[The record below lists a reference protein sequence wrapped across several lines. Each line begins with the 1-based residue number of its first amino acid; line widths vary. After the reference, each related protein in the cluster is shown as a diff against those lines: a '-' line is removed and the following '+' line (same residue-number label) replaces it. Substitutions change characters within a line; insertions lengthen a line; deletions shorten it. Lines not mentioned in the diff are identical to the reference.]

1 MQNLYSEDDTRVKL
15 IDAKLYASSWSE
27 ENIIR
32 NYYFTDGRK
41 LIGNKRAERKFADYL
56 LKFQN
61 NNLPI
66 IEAKKQNKDALDG
79 LSQGIEYAKTLN
91 VPFIY
96 STNGDKIYEY
106 DLRVSRGEY
115 IENFPSPNELFQ
127 RVYGNL
133 KEWQYKLLTQRE
145 LYIPQKTL
153 RYYQKI
159 AVDKVI
165 EALINGKDRI
175 LLTLA
180 TGTGKT
186 TIAFALCYRLLEAR
200 WNKENKDQKPKIL
213 FLCDR
218 VSLRD
223 QALGEF
229 NAVESDCKVISAEEI
244 RKNDG
249 KIITN
254 ANVFFGIYQSL
265 AANSKDQE
273 NTQEEQESKF
283 YLRLAANSKDQE
295 NTQEEQESKFYL
307 QYPKDFFDLIIIDE
321 CHRGGANEEGNWACV
336 LEHFSS
342 ATHLG
347 LTATPKK
354 SDNVD
359 TYRYFGESA
368 YEYSL
373 KEGIEDGFLTPY
385 KVKRITTTLSEGYV
399 YNPDDLIEGELE
411 KGFYK
416 MSEFERNIHLPQYND
431 FLAKE
436 ILKLIDPMDKTI
448 IFCANQAHASD
459 IKRAIDKFKSVKR
472 DDYCVRVTS
481 DEGKIG
487 LEYLKQFQDNDKS
500 YPVIL
505 TSSKMLTTGV
515 DARNVRNIVLLANI
529 GSIIEFKQIIGRGTR
544 VYEGKDFFTI
554 IDFVGATKLFYDP
567 KWDGE
572 QVKDEDKEDKSEI
585 WGKQNK
591 KESDKTKET
600 ESKKAITVH
609 LKGTKLK
616 VLDINTSYLGSN
628 GKPLSTKEFLEFLI
642 GKLAEYYD
650 DEVKLREIWSK
661 QETRLNFLKTLE
673 KDGVDENALKDLGE
687 IFDKKDCD
695 IYDVLAHLS
704 FNAEI
709 KTRQERVL
717 QVEKSEFLKRFQKE
731 KALKFIEFLLDRYQQ
746 YGIKDFDRSLAP
758 LIELSSLGN
767 VKEIVSEFGGVEN
780 LKQSVDDLQREIY
793 AR

>member
-61 NNLPI
+61 NNLAI

-91 VPFIY
+91 VPFVY

-254 ANVFFGIYQSL
+254 ANVFFGIYQS
-265 AANSKDQE
+265 
-273 NTQEEQESKF
+273 
-283 YLRLAANSKDQE
+283 LAANSKDQE

-554 IDFVGATKLFYDP
+554 LDFVGATKLFYDP

-572 QVKDEDKEDKSEI
+572 KIEELKEQDEKEKI
-585 WGKQNK
+585 
-591 KESDKTKET
+591 TKEHIKQT
-600 ESKKAITVH
+600 KEESKEKKSVTIH

-616 VLDINTSYLGSN
+616 VLDITTTYVGAQ

-642 GKLAEYYD
+642 GKFGEYYD
-650 DEVKLREIWSK
+650 DEAKLREIWSDQK
-661 QETRLNFLKTLE
+661 NRERFLKALAN
-673 KDGVDENALKDLGE
+673 DGVDEDALKYLRE
-687 IFDKKDCD
+687 IFQKDCD

-717 QVEKSEFLKRFQKE
+717 QVENGEFLKRFQKE
-731 KALKFIEFLLDRYQQ
+731 KAIKFIEFLLNRYQE
-746 YGIKDFDRSLAP
+746 YGIKDFDDGLKP

-767 VKEIVSEFGGVEN
+767 ARELASEFGSLEN
-780 LKQSVDDLQREIY
+780 LKQSFDDLQREIY
-793 AR
+793 LN

>member
-1 MQNLYSEDDTRVKL
+1 MELKHFSEDDTRVKL
-15 IDAKLYASSWSE
+15 IDVKLHIGSWSE

-41 LIGNKRAERKFADYL
+41 LIGNKRGERKFADYL

-61 NNLPI
+61 NNLAI
-66 IEAKKQNKDALDG
+66 IEAKKQSKDPLDG
-79 LSQGIEYAKTLN
+79 LSQGIEYAKILN
-91 VPFIY
+91 VAFVY

-106 DLRVSRGEY
+106 NLKTSSGEY
-115 IENFPSPNELFQ
+115 IEKFPTPNELFA
-127 RVYGNL
+127 RIYGNL
-133 KEWQYKLLTQRE
+133 KEWQYKLLSQRE
-145 LYIPQKTL
+145 LYIPQKEL

-165 EALINGKDRI
+165 EALINGKNRI

-200 WNKENKDQKPKIL
+200 WNKTNQDKKPKIL

-229 NAVESDCKVISAEEI
+229 NPIEGDCVAVSAQEL
-244 RKNDG
+244 RKNNG
-249 KIITN
+249 RVPTS

-265 AANSKDQE
+265 ASNSKEQE
-273 NTQEEQESKF
+273 NV
-283 YLRLAANSKDQE
+283 N
-295 NTQEEQESKFYL
+295 EEQESKFYL

-321 CHRGGANEEGNWACV
+321 CHRGGANEEGSWAGV
-336 LEHFSS
+336 LEYFSS

-359 TYRYFGESA
+359 TYRYFGESI

-373 KEGIEDGFLTPY
+373 KDGIEDGFLTLY
-385 KVKRITTTLSEGYV
+385 KVKRVTTTLSEGYV
-399 YNPDDLIEGELE
+399 YNPDDIIEGELE

-416 MSEFERNIHLPQYND
+416 INEFERNIHLPQYND

-436 ILKLIDPMDKTI
+436 ILKLINPMDKTI
-448 IFCANQAHASD
+448 IFCANQAHASEV
-459 IKRAIDKFKSVKR
+459 KRAIDKFKSVKR

-554 IDFVGATKLFYDP
+554 LDFTGVTRLFYDP

-572 QVKDEDKEDKSEI
+572 QIKDEEKTEVKTI
-585 WGKQNK
+585 QNK
-591 KESDKTKET
+591 RGQSSLKET
-600 ESKKAITVH
+600 TKQKEVTVH

-616 VLDINTSYLGSN
+616 VLDITTSYIGDSD
-628 GKPLSTKEFLEFLI
+628 KPLSTKEFLEFLV
-642 GKLAEYYD
+642 GKLAEFYD
-650 DEVKLREIWSK
+650 DEVKLREIWSNQASRK
-661 QETRLNFLKTLE
+661 EFLQKLE
-673 KDGVDENALKDLGE
+673 KDRISEQVLEELTV
-687 IFDKKDCD
+687 IFEQKDCD
-695 IYDVLAHLS
+695 VYDVLAHLS
-704 FNAEI
+704 FNSEI
-709 KTRQERVL
+709 KTRHERVL
-717 QVEKSEFLKRFQKE
+717 NVKNSAFLKRFQKE
-731 KALKFIEFLLDRYQQ
+731 KALKLVEFLLDRYQE
-746 YGIKDFDRSLAP
+746 YGIKDFDSGLKT
-758 LIELSSLGN
+758 LIDLSSLGS
-767 VKEIVSEFGGVEN
+767 VKELVGEFEGMEN
-780 LKQSVDDLQREIY
+780 LKQCIDDLQREIY

>member
-15 IDAKLYASSWSE
+15 IDAKLYASSWKE

-61 NNLPI
+61 NNLAI

-91 VPFIY
+91 VPFVY

-254 ANVFFGIYQSL
+254 ANVFFGIYQS
-265 AANSKDQE
+265 
-273 NTQEEQESKF
+273 
-283 YLRLAANSKDQE
+283 LAANSKDQE

-572 QVKDEDKEDKSEI
+572 KIEELKEQD
-585 WGKQNK
+585 K
-591 KESDKTKET
+591 KEKITKEQIKQT
-600 ESKKAITVH
+600 KEESKEKKSVTIH

-616 VLDINTSYLGSN
+616 VLDITTSYVGAQ

-642 GKLAEYYD
+642 GKLGEYYD
-650 DEVKLREIWSK
+650 DEAKLREIWSDQK
-661 QETRLNFLKTLE
+661 NRERFLKALAN
-673 KDGVDENALKDLGE
+673 DGVDEDALKDLRE
-687 IFDKKDCD
+687 IFQKDCD

-717 QVEKSEFLKRFQKE
+717 QVENGEFLKRFQKE
-731 KALKFIEFLLDRYQQ
+731 KAIKFIEFLLNRYQE
-746 YGIKDFDRSLAP
+746 YGIKDFNDGLKP

-767 VKEIVSEFGGVEN
+767 VRELANEFGGLEI
-780 LKQSVDDLQREIY
+780 LKQSFYDLQREIY
-793 AR
+793 AI

>member
-1 MQNLYSEDDTRVKL
+1 MELKHFSEDDTRVKL
-15 IDAKLYASSWSE
+15 IDVKLHASSWSE

-41 LIGNKRAERKFADYL
+41 LIGNKRGERKFADYL

-61 NNLPI
+61 NNLAI
-66 IEAKKQNKDALDG
+66 IEAKKQSKDPLDG
-79 LSQGIEYAKTLN
+79 LSQGIEYAKILN
-91 VPFIY
+91 VAFVY

-106 DLRVSRGEY
+106 NLKTSSGEY
-115 IENFPSPNELFQ
+115 IEKFPTPSELFT
-127 RVYGNL
+127 RIYGNL
-133 KEWQYKLLTQRE
+133 KEWQHKLLSQRE
-145 LYIPQKTL
+145 LYIPQKEL

-165 EALINGKDRI
+165 EALINGKNRI

-200 WNKENKDQKPKIL
+200 WNKTNQDKKPKIL

-229 NAVESDCKVISAEEI
+229 NPIEGDCVAVSAQEL
-244 RKNDG
+244 RKNNG
-249 KIITN
+249 RVPTS

-265 AANSKDQE
+265 ASNSKEQE
-273 NTQEEQESKF
+273 NV
-283 YLRLAANSKDQE
+283 N
-295 NTQEEQESKFYL
+295 EEQESKFYL

-321 CHRGGANEEGNWACV
+321 CHRGGANEEGSWAGV
-336 LEHFSS
+336 LEYFSS

-359 TYRYFGESA
+359 TYRYFGESI

-373 KEGIEDGFLTPY
+373 KDGIEDGFLTPY
-385 KVKRITTTLSEGYV
+385 KVKRVTTTLSEGYV
-399 YNPDDLIEGELE
+399 YNPDDIIEGELE

-416 MSEFERNIHLPQYND
+416 INEFERNIHLPQYND

-436 ILKLIDPMDKTI
+436 ILKLINPMDKTI
-448 IFCANQAHASD
+448 IFCANQAHASEV
-459 IKRAIDKFKSVKR
+459 KRAIDKFKSVKR

-554 IDFVGATKLFYDP
+554 LDFTGVTRLFYDP

-572 QVKDEDKEDKSEI
+572 QIKDEEKTEVKTI
-585 WGKQNK
+585 QNK
-591 KESDKTKET
+591 REQSKPKEATKQKEV
-600 ESKKAITVH
+600 TVH

-616 VLDINTSYLGSN
+616 VLDITTSYIGDSD
-628 GKPLSTKEFLEFLI
+628 KPLSTKEFLEFLV
-642 GKLAEYYD
+642 GKLAEFYN
-650 DEVKLREIWSK
+650 DETRLREIWSNQASRK
-661 QETRLNFLKTLE
+661 EFLQKLE
-673 KDGVDENALKDLGE
+673 KDRISEQVLEELTV
-687 IFDKKDCD
+687 IFEQKDCD
-695 IYDVLAHLS
+695 VYDVLAHLS
-704 FNAEI
+704 FNSEI
-709 KTRQERVL
+709 KTRHERVL
-717 QVEKSEFLKRFQKE
+717 NVKNSTFLKRFQKE
-731 KALKFIEFLLDRYQQ
+731 KALKLVEFLLDRYQE
-746 YGIKDFDRSLAP
+746 YGIKDFDSGLKT
-758 LIELSSLGN
+758 LIDLSSLGS
-767 VKEIVSEFGGVEN
+767 VKELVSEFEGMEN
-780 LKQSVDDLQREIY
+780 LKQCIDDLQREIY

>member
-1 MQNLYSEDDTRVKL
+1 MQNLYSEQDTRSKL
-15 IDAKLYASSWSE
+15 IDEKLKLALWKE

-32 NYYFTDGRK
+32 DYYFTDGRK
-41 LIGNKRAERKFADYL
+41 LIGNKRAKRKFADYL

-61 NNLPI
+61 NNLAI
-66 IEAKKQNKDALDG
+66 IEAKKQSKDALDG
-79 LSQGIEYAKTLN
+79 LTQGIEYARILN
-91 VPFIY
+91 VPFVY
-96 STNGDKIYEY
+96 SSNGDKIYEY

-115 IENFPSPNELFQ
+115 IEKFPSPSELFE
-127 RVYGNL
+127 RIYGNL

-145 LYIPQKTL
+145 LYLPQKTL

-186 TIAFALCYRLLEAR
+186 TIAFNLCYRLLEAR

-229 NAVESDCKVISAEEI
+229 NPIESDCKAISAEEI
-244 RKNDG
+244 KKNGG

-265 AANSKDQE
+265 AANSKEQE
-273 NTQEEQESKF
+273 NI
-283 YLRLAANSKDQE
+283 
-295 NTQEEQESKFYL
+295 QEEQESKFYL

-321 CHRGGANEEGNWACV
+321 CHRGGANEEGSWRAV
-336 LEHFSS
+336 LEYFSY
-342 ATHLG
+342 ATQLG

-354 SDNVD
+354 EENID
-359 TYRYFGESA
+359 TYEYFGESV
-368 YEYSL
+368 YDYSL
-373 KEGIEDGFLTPY
+373 KSGIEDGFLTPY
-385 KVKRITTTLSEGYV
+385 KVKLIKTTLSDGYT
-399 YNPDDLIEGELE
+399 YNPDDLIQGELE

-416 MSEFERNIHLPQYND
+416 QSEFERNIFLPNYND
-431 FLAKE
+431 FIAKK
-436 ILKLIDPMDKTI
+436 ILELIDSMDKTI
-448 IFCANQAHASD
+448 IFCVNQAHASD
-459 IKRAIDKFKSVKR
+459 IKRAIDKYKSVKR
-472 DDYCVRVTS
+472 DDYCIRVTS

-487 LEYLKQFQDNDKS
+487 LEYLKLFQDNDKN

-515 DARNVRNIVLLANI
+515 DAKNVRNIVLLANI
-529 GSIIEFKQIIGRGTR
+529 GSIVEFKQIIGRGTR

-554 IDFVGATKLFYDP
+554 FDFVGVSKLFYDP

-572 QVKDEDKEDKSEI
+572 KIEELKEKDEKEKIIKEYA
-585 WGKQNK
+585 KQ
-591 KESDKTKET
+591 TKE
-600 ESKKAITVH
+600 ESKEKKSVTIH

-616 VLDINTSYLGSN
+616 VLDITTSYVGAQ

-642 GKLAEYYD
+642 GKLGEYYD
-650 DEVKLREIWSK
+650 DEAKLREIWSK
-661 QETRLNFLKTLE
+661 QESRKNFLKSLE
-673 KDGVDENALKDLGE
+673 NDGVDENVLKNLSE

-704 FNAEI
+704 FNSEI

-717 QVEKSEFLKRFQKE
+717 QVENSEFLKRFQKE
-731 KALKFIEFLLDRYQQ
+731 KAIKFIEFLLNRYQQ
-746 YGIKDFDRSLAP
+746 YGIKDFDEGLAP

-767 VKEIVSEFGGVEN
+767 VKEIVSEFGGVEH
-780 LKQSVDDLQREIY
+780 LMQDVDDLQREIY
-793 AR
+793 LN

>member
-61 NNLPI
+61 NNLAI

-91 VPFIY
+91 VPFVY

-283 YLRLAANSKDQE
+283 YL
-295 NTQEEQESKFYL
+295 

-354 SDNVD
+354 SDNID

-572 QVKDEDKEDKSEI
+572 KIEELKEQDEKEKI
-585 WGKQNK
+585 
-591 KESDKTKET
+591 TKEHIKQT
-600 ESKKAITVH
+600 KEESKEKKSVTIH

-616 VLDINTSYLGSN
+616 VLDITTTYVGAQ

-642 GKLAEYYD
+642 GKLGEYYD
-650 DEVKLREIWSK
+650 DEAKLREIWSDQK
-661 QETRLNFLKTLE
+661 NRERFLKALAN
-673 KDGVDENALKDLGE
+673 DGVDEDALKDLRE
-687 IFDKKDCD
+687 IFQKDCD

-717 QVEKSEFLKRFQKE
+717 QVENGEFLKRFQKE
-731 KALKFIEFLLDRYQQ
+731 KAIKFIEFLLNRYQE
-746 YGIKDFDRSLAP
+746 YGIKDFDDGLKP

-767 VKEIVSEFGGVEN
+767 VRELADEFGGLEI
-780 LKQSVDDLQREIY
+780 LKQSFYDLQREIY

>member
-1 MQNLYSEDDTRVKL
+1 MKNLYSEDDTRVKL
-15 IDAKLYASSWSE
+15 IDTKLYASSWSE
-27 ENIIR
+27 ENITR

-41 LIGNKRAERKFADYL
+41 LIGNKRGERKFADYL

-61 NNLPI
+61 NNLAI

-91 VPFIY
+91 VPFVY

-127 RVYGNL
+127 RIYGNL

-186 TIAFALCYRLLEAR
+186 TIAFALCYRLLKAR
-200 WNKENKDQKPKIL
+200 WNKENKDRKPKIL

-273 NTQEEQESKF
+273 NTQEEQEG
-283 YLRLAANSKDQE
+283 
-295 NTQEEQESKFYL
+295 KFYL

-448 IFCANQAHASD
+448 IFCVNQAHASEM
-459 IKRAIDKFKSVKR
+459 KRAIDKFKSVKR

-487 LEYLKQFQDNDKS
+487 LEYLEVFQDNDKS

-544 VYEGKDFFTI
+544 IYEGKDFFTI
-554 IDFVGATKLFYDP
+554 IDFVGVTKLFYDP

-600 ESKKAITVH
+600 KSKKEIIVH

-616 VLDINTSYLGSN
+616 VLDINTSYLGSS
-628 GKPLSTKEFLEFLI
+628 GKPLGTKEFLEFLI

-661 QETRLNFLKTLE
+661 QETRQNFLKALE
-673 KDGVDENALKDLGE
+673 NDGVDENALKDLGE

-746 YGIKDFDRSLAP
+746 YSIKDFDRSLAP

-780 LKQSVDDLQREIY
+780 LKQSVDDLQKEIY
-793 AR
+793 AI

>member
-1 MQNLYSEDDTRVKL
+1 
-15 IDAKLYASSWSE
+15 
-27 ENIIR
+27 
-32 NYYFTDGRK
+32 
-41 LIGNKRAERKFADYL
+41 
-56 LKFQN
+56 
-61 NNLPI
+61 
-66 IEAKKQNKDALDG
+66 
-79 LSQGIEYAKTLN
+79 
-91 VPFIY
+91 
-96 STNGDKIYEY
+96 
-106 DLRVSRGEY
+106 
-115 IENFPSPNELFQ
+115 
-127 RVYGNL
+127 
-133 KEWQYKLLTQRE
+133 
-145 LYIPQKTL
+145 
-153 RYYQKI
+153 
-159 AVDKVI
+159 
-165 EALINGKDRI
+165 
-175 LLTLA
+175 
-180 TGTGKT
+180 
-186 TIAFALCYRLLEAR
+186 
-200 WNKENKDQKPKIL
+200 
-213 FLCDR
+213 
-218 VSLRD
+218 
-223 QALGEF
+223 
-229 NAVESDCKVISAEEI
+229 
-244 RKNDG
+244 
-249 KIITN
+249 
-254 ANVFFGIYQSL
+254 
-265 AANSKDQE
+265 
-273 NTQEEQESKF
+273 
-283 YLRLAANSKDQE
+283 
-295 NTQEEQESKFYL
+295 
-307 QYPKDFFDLIIIDE
+307 
-321 CHRGGANEEGNWACV
+321 
-336 LEHFSS
+336 
-342 ATHLG
+342 
-347 LTATPKK
+347 
-354 SDNVD
+354 
-359 TYRYFGESA
+359 
-368 YEYSL
+368 
-373 KEGIEDGFLTPY
+373 
-385 KVKRITTTLSEGYV
+385 
-399 YNPDDLIEGELE
+399 
-411 KGFYK
+411 

-554 IDFVGATKLFYDP
+554 IDFVGATKLFYDL

-572 QVKDEDKEDKSEI
+572 QVKDEDKEDKEDKSEI

-731 KALKFIEFLLDRYQQ
+731 KALKFIEFLLGRYQQ

>member
-1 MQNLYSEDDTRVKL
+1 M
-15 IDAKLYASSWSE
+15 
-27 ENIIR
+27 
-32 NYYFTDGRK
+32 
-41 LIGNKRAERKFADYL
+41 
-56 LKFQN
+56 
-61 NNLPI
+61 
-66 IEAKKQNKDALDG
+66 
-79 LSQGIEYAKTLN
+79 
-91 VPFIY
+91 PFVY

-283 YLRLAANSKDQE
+283 YL
-295 NTQEEQESKFYL
+295 

-385 KVKRITTTLSEGYV
+385 KVKRITTTLSKGYV

-459 IKRAIDKFKSVKR
+459 IKRAINKFKSVKR

-628 GKPLSTKEFLEFLI
+628 GKPLSTKEFLEFLEFLI

-717 QVEKSEFLKRFQKE
+717 QVERGEFLKRFQKE

>member
-1 MQNLYSEDDTRVKL
+1 MVK
-15 IDAKLYASSWSE
+15 IE
-27 ENIIR
+27 
-32 NYYFTDGRK
+32 F
-41 LIGNKRAERKFADYL
+41 YL
-56 LKFQN
+56 
-61 NNLPI
+61 
-66 IEAKKQNKDALDG
+66 
-79 LSQGIEYAKTLN
+79 
-91 VPFIY
+91 
-96 STNGDKIYEY
+96 
-106 DLRVSRGEY
+106 
-115 IENFPSPNELFQ
+115 PS
-127 RVYGNL
+127 
-133 KEWQYKLLTQRE
+133 
-145 LYIPQKTL
+145 
-153 RYYQKI
+153 
-159 AVDKVI
+159 
-165 EALINGKDRI
+165 
-175 LLTLA
+175 LA

-229 NAVESDCKVISAEEI
+229 NAVETDCKVISAEEI

-254 ANVFFGIYQSL
+254 ANVFFGIYQS
-265 AANSKDQE
+265 
-273 NTQEEQESKF
+273 
-283 YLRLAANSKDQE
+283 LAANSKDQE

-731 KALKFIEFLLDRYQQ
+731 KALKFIEFLLGRYQQ

>member
-61 NNLPI
+61 NNLAI

-91 VPFIY
+91 VPFVY

-165 EALINGKDRI
+165 EAIINNKNRI

-186 TIAFALCYRLLEAR
+186 TIAFNLCYRLLEAR

-229 NAVESDCKVISAEEI
+229 NPIESDCKAISAEEI
-244 RKNDG
+244 KKNDG

-254 ANVFFGIYQSL
+254 ANVFFGIYQS
-265 AANSKDQE
+265 
-273 NTQEEQESKF
+273 
-283 YLRLAANSKDQE
+283 LAANSKDQE

-459 IKRAIDKFKSVKR
+459 IKRAINKFKSVKR

-554 IDFVGATKLFYDP
+554 LDFVGATKLFYDP

-572 QVKDEDKEDKSEI
+572 KIEELKEQDEKEKI
-585 WGKQNK
+585 
-591 KESDKTKET
+591 TKEHIKQT
-600 ESKKAITVH
+600 KEESKEKKSVTIH

-616 VLDINTSYLGSN
+616 VLDITTTYVGAQ

-642 GKLAEYYD
+642 GKLGEYYD
-650 DEVKLREIWSK
+650 DEAKLREIWSDQK
-661 QETRLNFLKTLE
+661 NRERFLKALAN
-673 KDGVDENALKDLGE
+673 DGVDENALKDLRE
-687 IFDKKDCD
+687 IFQKDCD

-717 QVEKSEFLKRFQKE
+717 QVENGEFLKRFQKE
-731 KALKFIEFLLDRYQQ
+731 KAIKFIEFLLNRYQE
-746 YGIKDFDRSLAP
+746 YGIKDFDDGLKP

-767 VKEIVSEFGGVEN
+767 ARELASEFGSLEN
-780 LKQSVDDLQREIY
+780 LKQSFDDLQREIY
-793 AR
+793 LN

>member
-1 MQNLYSEDDTRVKL
+1 MELKHFSEDDTRVKL
-15 IDAKLYASSWSE
+15 IDVKLHASSWSE

-41 LIGNKRAERKFADYL
+41 LIGNKRGERKFADYL

-61 NNLPI
+61 NNLAI
-66 IEAKKQNKDALDG
+66 IEAKKFSKDPLDG
-79 LSQGIEYAKTLN
+79 LSQGIEYAKILN
-91 VPFIY
+91 VAFVY

-106 DLRVSRGEY
+106 NLKTSSGEY
-115 IENFPSPNELFQ
+115 IEKFPTPNELFA
-127 RVYGNL
+127 RIYGNL
-133 KEWQYKLLTQRE
+133 KEWQYKLLSQRE
-145 LYIPQKTL
+145 LYIPQKGL

-165 EALINGKDRI
+165 EALINGKNRI

-186 TIAFALCYRLLEAR
+186 TIAFALCYCLLEAR
-200 WNKENKDQKPKIL
+200 WNKTNQDKKPKIL

-229 NAVESDCKVISAEEI
+229 NPIEGDCVAVSAQEL
-244 RKNDG
+244 RKNNG
-249 KIITN
+249 RVPTS

-265 AANSKDQE
+265 ASNSKEQE
-273 NTQEEQESKF
+273 N
-283 YLRLAANSKDQE
+283 AN
-295 NTQEEQESKFYL
+295 EEQESKFYL

-321 CHRGGANEEGNWACV
+321 CRRGGANEEGSWAGV
-336 LEHFSS
+336 LEYFSS

-359 TYRYFGESA
+359 TYRYFGESI

-373 KEGIEDGFLTPY
+373 KDGIEDGFLTPY
-385 KVKRITTTLSEGYV
+385 KVKRVTTTLSEGYV
-399 YNPDDLIEGELE
+399 YNPDDIIEGELE

-416 MSEFERNIHLPQYND
+416 INEFERNIHLPQYND

-436 ILKLIDPMDKTI
+436 ILKLINPMDKTI
-448 IFCANQAHASD
+448 IFCANQAHASEV
-459 IKRAIDKFKSVKR
+459 KRAIDKFKSVKR

-554 IDFVGATKLFYDP
+554 LDFTGVTRLFYDP

-572 QVKDEDKEDKSEI
+572 QIKDEEKTEVKTI
-585 WGKQNK
+585 QNK
-591 KESDKTKET
+591 REQSSPKET
-600 ESKKAITVH
+600 IKQKEVTVH

-616 VLDINTSYLGSN
+616 VLDITTSYIGDSD
-628 GKPLSTKEFLEFLI
+628 KPLSTKEFLEFLV
-642 GKLAEYYD
+642 GKLAEFYN
-650 DEVKLREIWSK
+650 DETRLREIWSNQASRK
-661 QETRLNFLKTLE
+661 EFLQKLE
-673 KDGVDENALKDLGE
+673 KDRISEQVLEELTV
-687 IFDKKDCD
+687 IFEQKDCD
-695 IYDVLAHLS
+695 VYDVLAHLS
-704 FNAEI
+704 FNTEI
-709 KTRQERVL
+709 KTRHERVL
-717 QVEKSEFLKRFQKE
+717 NVKNSAFLKRFQKE
-731 KALKFIEFLLDRYQQ
+731 KALKLVEFLLDRYQE
-746 YGIKDFDRSLAP
+746 YGIKDFDSGLKT
-758 LIELSSLGN
+758 LIDLSSLGS
-767 VKEIVSEFGGVEN
+767 VKELVSEFEGMEN
-780 LKQSVDDLQREIY
+780 LKQCIDDLQREIY
-793 AR
+793 AG

>member
-15 IDAKLYASSWSE
+15 IDTKLYASSWSE
-27 ENIIR
+27 ENITR

-61 NNLPI
+61 NNLAI

-91 VPFIY
+91 VPFVY

-106 DLRVSRGEY
+106 DLRISRGEY
-115 IENFPSPNELFQ
+115 IENFPSPSELFE
-127 RVYGNL
+127 RIYGNL
-133 KEWQYKLLTQRE
+133 KEWQHKLLTQRE

-165 EALINGKDRI
+165 EALINGKNRI

-283 YLRLAANSKDQE
+283 YL
-295 NTQEEQESKFYL
+295 

-336 LEHFSS
+336 LEHFSL

-416 MSEFERNIHLPQYND
+416 MSEFEKDIHLPQYND

-572 QVKDEDKEDKSEI
+572 QIKDEDKEDKNTISNEENKQESNKIKEI
-585 WGKQNK
+585 
-591 KESDKTKET
+591 KET
-600 ESKKAITVH
+600 NRKKIITVH
-609 LKGTKLK
+609 LKSTKLK
-616 VLDINTSYLGSN
+616 VLDINTSYLGSS

-642 GKLAEYYD
+642 GRLAKYYD
-650 DEVKLREIWSK
+650 NEVTLREIWSN
-661 QETRLNFLKTLE
+661 QETRIKFLKTLE
-673 KDGVDENALKDLGE
+673 NDGVDENALKDLGE

-704 FNAEI
+704 FNTEI

-717 QVEKSEFLKRFQKE
+717 QVENGEFLKRFQKE
-731 KALKFIEFLLDRYQQ
+731 KALKFIEFLLGRYQQ
-746 YGIKDFDRSLAP
+746 YGIKDFDRSLSP

-780 LKQSVDDLQREIY
+780 LKKNVDDLQREIY

>member
-1 MQNLYSEDDTRVKL
+1 MKNRLFSEDDTRVKL
-15 IDAKLYASSWSE
+15 IDVKLHASSWSE

-41 LIGNKRAERKFADYL
+41 LIGNKRGERKFADYL

-61 NNLPI
+61 NNLAI
-66 IEAKKQNKDALDG
+66 IEAKKQSKDPLDG
-79 LSQGIEYAKTLN
+79 LSQGIEYAKILN
-91 VPFIY
+91 VAFVY

-106 DLRVSRGEY
+106 NLKTSSGEY
-115 IENFPSPNELFQ
+115 IEKFPTPNELFA
-127 RVYGNL
+127 RIYGNL
-133 KEWQYKLLTQRE
+133 KEWQHKLLSQRE
-145 LYIPQKTL
+145 LYIPQKGL

-165 EALINGKDRI
+165 EALINGKNRI

-200 WNKENKDQKPKIL
+200 WNKTNQDKKPKIL

-229 NAVESDCKVISAEEI
+229 NPIEGDCVAVSAQELK
-244 RKNDG
+244 KNNG
-249 KIITN
+249 RVPTS

-265 AANSKDQE
+265 ASNSKEQE
-273 NTQEEQESKF
+273 NT
-283 YLRLAANSKDQE
+283 N
-295 NTQEEQESKFYL
+295 EEQESKFYL

-321 CHRGGANEEGNWACV
+321 CHRGGANEEGSWAGV
-336 LEHFSS
+336 LEYFSS

-359 TYRYFGESA
+359 TYKYFGESI

-373 KEGIEDGFLTPY
+373 KDGIEDGFLTPY
-385 KVKRITTTLSEGYV
+385 KVKRVTTTLSEGYV
-399 YNPDDLIEGELE
+399 YNPDDIIEGELE

-416 MSEFERNIHLPQYND
+416 INEFERNIHLPQYND

-436 ILKLIDPMDKTI
+436 ILKLISPMDKTI
-448 IFCANQAHASD
+448 IFCANQAHASEV
-459 IKRAIDKFKSVKR
+459 KRAIDKFKSVKR

-554 IDFVGATKLFYDP
+554 LDFTGVTRLFYDP

-572 QVKDEDKEDKSEI
+572 QIKDEEKTEVKTIQGKREQSNPKEAT
-585 WGKQNK
+585 KQ
-591 KESDKTKET
+591 KEV
-600 ESKKAITVH
+600 TVH

-616 VLDINTSYLGSN
+616 VLDITTSYMGDSD
-628 GKPLSTKEFLEFLI
+628 KPLSTKEFLEFLV
-642 GKLAEYYD
+642 GKLAEFYN
-650 DEVKLREIWSK
+650 DEAKLREIWSNQASRK
-661 QETRLNFLKTLE
+661 EFLQKLE
-673 KDGVDENALKDLGE
+673 KDRINEQVLEELTV
-687 IFDKKDCD
+687 IFEQKDCD
-695 IYDVLAHLS
+695 VYDVLAHLS
-704 FNAEI
+704 FNTEI

-717 QVEKSEFLKRFQKE
+717 QVENGEFLKRFQKE
-731 KALKFIEFLLDRYQQ
+731 KALKLVEFLLNRYQE
-746 YGIKDFDRSLAP
+746 YGIKDFDSGLKT
-758 LIELSSLGN
+758 LIDLSSLGS
-767 VKEIVSEFGGVEN
+767 VKELVGEFEGMEN
-780 LKQSVDDLQREIY
+780 LKQCIDDLQREIY
-793 AR
+793 LD

>member
-1 MQNLYSEDDTRVKL
+1 MKNRLFSEDDTRVKL
-15 IDAKLYASSWSE
+15 IDVKLHASSWSE

-41 LIGNKRAERKFADYL
+41 LIGNKRGERKFADYL

-61 NNLPI
+61 NNLAI
-66 IEAKKQNKDALDG
+66 IEAKKQSKDPLDG
-79 LSQGIEYAKTLN
+79 LSQGIEYAKILN
-91 VPFIY
+91 VAFVY

-106 DLRVSRGEY
+106 NLKTSSGEY
-115 IENFPSPNELFQ
+115 IEKFPTPNELFA
-127 RVYGNL
+127 RIYGNL
-133 KEWQYKLLTQRE
+133 KEWQHKLLSQRE
-145 LYIPQKTL
+145 LYIPQKGL

-165 EALINGKDRI
+165 EALINGKNRI

-200 WNKENKDQKPKIL
+200 WNKTNQDKKPKIL

-229 NAVESDCKVISAEEI
+229 NPIEGDCVAVSAQELK
-244 RKNDG
+244 KNNG
-249 KIITN
+249 RVPTS

-265 AANSKDQE
+265 ASNSKEQE
-273 NTQEEQESKF
+273 NT
-283 YLRLAANSKDQE
+283 N
-295 NTQEEQESKFYL
+295 EEQESKFYL

-321 CHRGGANEEGNWACV
+321 CHRGGANEEGSWAGV
-336 LEHFSS
+336 LEYFSS

-359 TYRYFGESA
+359 TYKYFGESI

-373 KEGIEDGFLTPY
+373 KDGIEDGFLTPY
-385 KVKRITTTLSEGYV
+385 KVKRVTTTLSEGYV
-399 YNPDDLIEGELE
+399 YNPDDIIEGELE

-416 MSEFERNIHLPQYND
+416 INEFERNIHLPQYND

-436 ILKLIDPMDKTI
+436 ILKLINPMDKTI
-448 IFCANQAHASD
+448 IFCANQAHASEV
-459 IKRAIDKFKSVKR
+459 KRAIDKFKSVKR

-554 IDFVGATKLFYDP
+554 LDFTGVTRLFYDP

-572 QVKDEDKEDKSEI
+572 QIKDEEKTEVKTIQGKREQSNPKEAT
-585 WGKQNK
+585 KQ
-591 KESDKTKET
+591 KEV
-600 ESKKAITVH
+600 TVH

-616 VLDINTSYLGSN
+616 VLDITTSYIGDSD
-628 GKPLSTKEFLEFLI
+628 KPLSTKEFLEFLV
-642 GKLAEYYD
+642 GKLAEFYN
-650 DEVKLREIWSK
+650 DEAKLREIWSNQASRK
-661 QETRLNFLKTLE
+661 EFLQKLE
-673 KDGVDENALKDLGE
+673 KDRINEQVLEELTV
-687 IFDKKDCD
+687 IFEQKDCD
-695 IYDVLAHLS
+695 VYDVLAHLS
-704 FNAEI
+704 FNTEI

-717 QVEKSEFLKRFQKE
+717 NVKNSAFLKRFQKE
-731 KALKFIEFLLDRYQQ
+731 KALKLVEFLLDRYQE
-746 YGIKDFDRSLAP
+746 YGIKDFDSGLKT
-758 LIELSSLGN
+758 LIDLSSLGS
-767 VKEIVSEFGGVEN
+767 VKELVGEFEGMEN
-780 LKQSVDDLQREIY
+780 LKQCIDDLQREIY

>member
-15 IDAKLYASSWSE
+15 IDTKLYASSWKE

-61 NNLPI
+61 NNLAI

-91 VPFIY
+91 VPFVY

-229 NAVESDCKVISAEEI
+229 NAVETDCKVISAEEI

-254 ANVFFGIYQSL
+254 ANVFFGIYQS
-265 AANSKDQE
+265 
-273 NTQEEQESKF
+273 
-283 YLRLAANSKDQE
+283 LAANSKDQE

-487 LEYLKQFQDNDKS
+487 LDYLKLFQDNDKS

-515 DARNVRNIVLLANI
+515 DAKNVRNIVLLANI
-529 GSIIEFKQIIGRGTR
+529 GSMVEFKQIIGRGTR

-554 IDFVGATKLFYDP
+554 LDFVGATKLFYDP

-572 QVKDEDKEDKSEI
+572 KIEELKEQDEKEKI
-585 WGKQNK
+585 
-591 KESDKTKET
+591 TKEHIKQT
-600 ESKKAITVH
+600 KEESKEKKSVTIH

-616 VLDINTSYLGSN
+616 VLDITTTYVGAQ

-642 GKLAEYYD
+642 GKLGEYYD
-650 DEVKLREIWSK
+650 DEAKLREIWSDQK
-661 QETRLNFLKTLE
+661 NRERFLKALAN
-673 KDGVDENALKDLGE
+673 DGVDENALKDLRE
-687 IFDKKDCD
+687 IFQKDCD

-717 QVEKSEFLKRFQKE
+717 QVENGEFLKRFQKE
-731 KALKFIEFLLDRYQQ
+731 KAIKFIEFLLNRYQE
-746 YGIKDFDRSLAP
+746 YGIKDFDDGLKP

-767 VKEIVSEFGGVEN
+767 VRELADEFGGLEI
-780 LKQSVDDLQREIY
+780 LKQSFDDLQREIY
-793 AR
+793 LN

>member
-1 MQNLYSEDDTRVKL
+1 MELKHFSEDDTRVKL
-15 IDAKLYASSWSE
+15 IDVKLHASSWSE

-41 LIGNKRAERKFADYL
+41 LIGNKRGERKFADYL

-61 NNLPI
+61 NNLAI
-66 IEAKKQNKDALDG
+66 IEAKKQSKDPLDG
-79 LSQGIEYAKTLN
+79 LSQGIEYARILN
-91 VPFIY
+91 VAFVY

-106 DLRVSRGEY
+106 NLKTSSGEY
-115 IENFPSPNELFQ
+115 IEKFPTPSELFA
-127 RVYGNL
+127 RIYGNL
-133 KEWQYKLLTQRE
+133 KEWQHKLLSQRE
-145 LYIPQKTL
+145 LYIPQKGL

-165 EALINGKDRI
+165 EALINGKNRI

-200 WNKENKDQKPKIL
+200 WNKTNQDKKPKIL

-229 NAVESDCKVISAEEI
+229 NPIEGDCVAVSAQEL
-244 RKNDG
+244 RKNNG
-249 KIITN
+249 RVPTS

-265 AANSKDQE
+265 ASNSKEQE
-273 NTQEEQESKF
+273 N
-283 YLRLAANSKDQE
+283 AN
-295 NTQEEQESKFYL
+295 EEQESKFYL

-321 CHRGGANEEGNWACV
+321 CHRGGANEEGSWAGV
-336 LEHFSS
+336 LEYFSS

-359 TYRYFGESA
+359 TYRYFGESM

-373 KEGIEDGFLTPY
+373 KDGIEDGFLTPY
-385 KVKRITTTLSEGYV
+385 KVKRVTTTLSEGYV
-399 YNPDDLIEGELE
+399 YNPDDIIEGELE

-416 MSEFERNIHLPQYND
+416 INEFERNIHLPQYND

-436 ILKLIDPMDKTI
+436 ILKLINPMDKTI
-448 IFCANQAHASD
+448 IFCANQAHASEV
-459 IKRAIDKFKSVKR
+459 KRSIDKFKSVKR

-487 LEYLKQFQDNDKS
+487 LEHLKQFQDNDKS

-554 IDFVGATKLFYDP
+554 LDFTGVTRLFYDP

-572 QVKDEDKEDKSEI
+572 QIKDEEKTEVKTI
-585 WGKQNK
+585 QNK
-591 KESDKTKET
+591 REQSKPKEATKQKEV
-600 ESKKAITVH
+600 TVH

-616 VLDINTSYLGSN
+616 VLDITTSYIGDSD
-628 GKPLSTKEFLEFLI
+628 KPLSTKEFLEFLV
-642 GKLAEYYD
+642 GKLAEFYD
-650 DEVKLREIWSK
+650 DETRLREIWSNQASRK
-661 QETRLNFLKTLE
+661 EFLQKLE
-673 KDGVDENALKDLGE
+673 KDRISEQVLEELTV
-687 IFDKKDCD
+687 IFEQKDCD
-695 IYDVLAHLS
+695 VYDVLAHLS
-704 FNAEI
+704 FNSEI
-709 KTRQERVL
+709 KTRHERVL
-717 QVEKSEFLKRFQKE
+717 NVKNSAFLKRFQKE
-731 KALKFIEFLLDRYQQ
+731 KALKLVEFLLDRYQE
-746 YGIKDFDRSLAP
+746 YGIKDFDSGLKT
-758 LIELSSLGN
+758 LIDLSSLGS
-767 VKEIVSEFGGVEN
+767 VKELVSEFEGMEN
-780 LKQSVDDLQREIY
+780 LKQCIDDLQREIY
-793 AR
+793 LN

>member
-61 NNLPI
+61 NNLAI

-283 YLRLAANSKDQE
+283 YL
-295 NTQEEQESKFYL
+295 

-459 IKRAIDKFKSVKR
+459 IKRAINKFKSVKR

-572 QVKDEDKEDKSEI
+572 KIEELKEQDEKEKI
-585 WGKQNK
+585 
-591 KESDKTKET
+591 TKEHIKQT
-600 ESKKAITVH
+600 KEESKEKKSVTIH

-616 VLDINTSYLGSN
+616 VLDITTTYVGAQ

-642 GKLAEYYD
+642 GKLGEYYD
-650 DEVKLREIWSK
+650 DEAKLREIWSDQK
-661 QETRLNFLKTLE
+661 NRERFLKALAN
-673 KDGVDENALKDLGE
+673 DGVDENALKDLRE
-687 IFDKKDCD
+687 IFQKDCD

-717 QVEKSEFLKRFQKE
+717 QVENGEFLKRFQKE
-731 KALKFIEFLLDRYQQ
+731 KAIKFIEFLLNRYQE
-746 YGIKDFDRSLAP
+746 YGIKDFDDGLKP

-767 VKEIVSEFGGVEN
+767 VRELADEFGGLEI
-780 LKQSVDDLQREIY
+780 LKQSFDDLQREIY

>member
-61 NNLPI
+61 NNLAI

-91 VPFIY
+91 VPFVY

-283 YLRLAANSKDQE
+283 YL
-295 NTQEEQESKFYL
+295 

-459 IKRAIDKFKSVKR
+459 IKRAINKFKSVKR

-554 IDFVGATKLFYDP
+554 LDFVGATKLFYDP

-572 QVKDEDKEDKSEI
+572 KIEELKEQDEKEKI
-585 WGKQNK
+585 
-591 KESDKTKET
+591 TKEHIKQT
-600 ESKKAITVH
+600 KEESKEKKSVTIH

-616 VLDINTSYLGSN
+616 VLDITTTYVGAQ

-642 GKLAEYYD
+642 GKFGEYYD
-650 DEVKLREIWSK
+650 DEAKLREIWSDQK
-661 QETRLNFLKTLE
+661 NRERFLKALAN
-673 KDGVDENALKDLGE
+673 DGVDEDALKDLRE
-687 IFDKKDCD
+687 IFQKDCD

-717 QVEKSEFLKRFQKE
+717 QVENGEFLKRFQKE
-731 KALKFIEFLLDRYQQ
+731 KAIKFIEFLLNRYQE
-746 YGIKDFDRSLAP
+746 YGIKDFDDGLKP

-767 VKEIVSEFGGVEN
+767 ARELASEFGSLEN
-780 LKQSVDDLQREIY
+780 LKQSFDDLQREIY
-793 AR
+793 LN

>member
-1 MQNLYSEDDTRVKL
+1 MQDLYSEDDTRVKL
-15 IDAKLYASSWSE
+15 IDTKLYASSWKE

-41 LIGNKRAERKFADYL
+41 LIGNKRGERKFADYL

-61 NNLPI
+61 NHLAI

-79 LSQGIEYAKTLN
+79 LSQGIEYARILN
-91 VPFIY
+91 VPFVY

-106 DLRVSRGEY
+106 NLKTSSGEY
-115 IENFPSPNELFQ
+115 IEKFPTPKELFA
-127 RVYGNL
+127 RIYGNL

-145 LYIPQKTL
+145 LYIPQKEL

-200 WNKENKDQKPKIL
+200 WNKTNQDKKPKIL

-218 VSLRD
+218 VNLRK

-229 NAVESDCKVISAEEI
+229 NPIESDCKAISAEEI
-244 RKNDG
+244 RKNGG

-273 NTQEEQESKF
+273 NTK
-283 YLRLAANSKDQE
+283 
-295 NTQEEQESKFYL
+295 EEQESKFYL

-321 CHRGGANEEGNWACV
+321 CHRGGANEEGSWACV

-347 LTATPKK
+347 LTATPKQ

-359 TYRYFGESA
+359 TYRYFGESI

-373 KEGIEDGFLTPY
+373 KEGVEDGFLTPY

-399 YNPDDLIEGELE
+399 YNPDDIIEGELE

-416 MSEFERNIHLPQYND
+416 MSEFERSIHLPQYND

-481 DEGKIG
+481 DEGRIG
-487 LEYLKQFQDNDKS
+487 LEYLEVFQDNDKS

-544 VYEGKDFFTI
+544 IYEGKDFFTI
-554 IDFVGATKLFYDP
+554 IDFVGVTKLFYDP

-572 QVKDEDKEDKSEI
+572 QIKNDNKEDKSEI
-585 WGKQNK
+585 WDRQNK
-591 KESDKTKET
+591 KESDKITETK
-600 ESKKAITVH
+600 SKKEITVH

-616 VLDINTSYLGSN
+616 VLDINTSYLGSS
-628 GKPLSTKEFLEFLI
+628 GKPLGTKEFLEFLI

-661 QETRLNFLKTLE
+661 QETRLNFLKALE
-673 KDGVDENALKDLGE
+673 NDGVDENALKDLGE

-704 FNAEI
+704 FNAKI

-717 QVEKSEFLKRFQKE
+717 QVENGEFLKRFQKE
-731 KALKFIEFLLDRYQQ
+731 KAIKFIEFLLGRYQQ
-746 YGIKDFDRSLAP
+746 YGIKDFDEGLTP

-793 AR
+793 LN

>member
-61 NNLPI
+61 NNLAI

-91 VPFIY
+91 VPFVY

-254 ANVFFGIYQSL
+254 ANVFFGIYQS
-265 AANSKDQE
+265 
-273 NTQEEQESKF
+273 
-283 YLRLAANSKDQE
+283 LAANSKDQE

-572 QVKDEDKEDKSEI
+572 KIEELKEQDEKEKI
-585 WGKQNK
+585 
-591 KESDKTKET
+591 TKEHIKQT
-600 ESKKAITVH
+600 KEESKEKKSVTIH

-616 VLDINTSYLGSN
+616 VLDITTTYVGAQ

-642 GKLAEYYD
+642 GKLGEYYD
-650 DEVKLREIWSK
+650 DEAKLREIWSDQK
-661 QETRLNFLKTLE
+661 NRERFLKALAN
-673 KDGVDENALKDLGE
+673 DGVDEDALKDLRE
-687 IFDKKDCD
+687 IFQKDCD

-717 QVEKSEFLKRFQKE
+717 QVENGEFLKRFQKE
-731 KALKFIEFLLDRYQQ
+731 KAIKFIEFLLNRYQE
-746 YGIKDFDRSLAP
+746 YGIKDFDDGLKP

-767 VKEIVSEFGGVEN
+767 VRELADEFGGLEI
-780 LKQSVDDLQREIY
+780 LKQSFYDLQREIY

>member
-15 IDAKLYASSWSE
+15 IDAKLYASSWKE

-61 NNLPI
+61 NNLAI

-91 VPFIY
+91 VPFVY

-283 YLRLAANSKDQE
+283 YL
-295 NTQEEQESKFYL
+295 

-399 YNPDDLIEGELE
+399 YNPDDIIEGELE

-459 IKRAIDKFKSVKR
+459 IKRAIDKYKSVKR

-487 LEYLKQFQDNDKS
+487 LDYLKLFQDNDKS

-515 DARNVRNIVLLANI
+515 DAKNVRNIVLLANI
-529 GSIIEFKQIIGRGTR
+529 GSMVEFKQIIGRGTR

-554 IDFVGATKLFYDP
+554 LDFVGATKLFYDP

-572 QVKDEDKEDKSEI
+572 KIEELKEQDEKEKI
-585 WGKQNK
+585 
-591 KESDKTKET
+591 TKEHIKQT
-600 ESKKAITVH
+600 KEESKEKKSVTIH

-616 VLDINTSYLGSN
+616 VLDITTSYVGAQ

-642 GKLAEYYD
+642 GKLGEYYD
-650 DEVKLREIWSK
+650 DEAKLREIWSDQK
-661 QETRLNFLKTLE
+661 NRERFLKALAN
-673 KDGVDENALKDLGE
+673 DGVDEDALKDLRE
-687 IFDKKDCD
+687 IFQKDCD

-717 QVEKSEFLKRFQKE
+717 QVENGEFLKRFQKE
-731 KALKFIEFLLDRYQQ
+731 KAIKFIEFLLNRYQE
-746 YGIKDFDRSLAP
+746 YGIKDFDDGLKP

-767 VKEIVSEFGGVEN
+767 VRELADEFGGLEI
-780 LKQSVDDLQREIY
+780 LKQSFDDLQREIY
-793 AR
+793 AI

>member
-61 NNLPI
+61 NNLAI

-91 VPFIY
+91 VPFVY

-254 ANVFFGIYQSL
+254 ANIFFGIYQSL
-265 AANSKDQE
+265 AANSKE
-273 NTQEEQESKF
+273 
-283 YLRLAANSKDQE
+283 QE

-321 CHRGGANEEGNWACV
+321 CHRGGANEEGSWACV

-459 IKRAIDKFKSVKR
+459 IKRAINKFKSVKR

-572 QVKDEDKEDKSEI
+572 KIEELKEQDEKEKI
-585 WGKQNK
+585 
-591 KESDKTKET
+591 TKEHIKQT
-600 ESKKAITVH
+600 KEESKEKKSVTIH

-616 VLDINTSYLGSN
+616 VLDITTTYVGAQ

-642 GKLAEYYD
+642 GKLGEYYD
-650 DEVKLREIWSK
+650 DEAKLREIWSDQK
-661 QETRLNFLKTLE
+661 NRERFLKALAN
-673 KDGVDENALKDLGE
+673 DGVDENALKDLRE
-687 IFDKKDCD
+687 IFQKDCD

-717 QVEKSEFLKRFQKE
+717 QVENGEFLKRFQKE
-731 KALKFIEFLLDRYQQ
+731 KAIKFIEFLLNRYQE
-746 YGIKDFDRSLAP
+746 YGIKDFDDGLKP

-767 VKEIVSEFGGVEN
+767 ARELANEFGGLEI
-780 LKQSVDDLQREIY
+780 LKQSFDDLQREIY
-793 AR
+793 LN

>member
-1 MQNLYSEDDTRVKL
+1 
-15 IDAKLYASSWSE
+15 
-27 ENIIR
+27 
-32 NYYFTDGRK
+32 
-41 LIGNKRAERKFADYL
+41 
-56 LKFQN
+56 
-61 NNLPI
+61 
-66 IEAKKQNKDALDG
+66 AKKQNKDALDG

-91 VPFIY
+91 VPFVY

-254 ANVFFGIYQSL
+254 ANVFFGIYQS
-265 AANSKDQE
+265 
-273 NTQEEQESKF
+273 
-283 YLRLAANSKDQE
+283 LAANSKDQE

-529 GSIIEFKQIIGRGTR
+529 GSMVEFKQIIGRGTR

-554 IDFVGATKLFYDP
+554 LDFVGATKLFYDP

-572 QVKDEDKEDKSEI
+572 KIEELKEQDEKEKI
-585 WGKQNK
+585 
-591 KESDKTKET
+591 TKEHIKQT
-600 ESKKAITVH
+600 KEESKEKKSVTIH

-616 VLDINTSYLGSN
+616 VLDITTTYVGAQ

-642 GKLAEYYD
+642 GKFGEYYD
-650 DEVKLREIWSK
+650 DEAKLREIWSDQK
-661 QETRLNFLKTLE
+661 NRERFLKALAN
-673 KDGVDENALKDLGE
+673 DGVDEDALKDLRE
-687 IFDKKDCD
+687 IFQKDCD

-717 QVEKSEFLKRFQKE
+717 QVENGEFLKRFQKE
-731 KALKFIEFLLDRYQQ
+731 KAIKFIEFLLNRYQE
-746 YGIKDFDRSLAP
+746 YGIKDFDDGLKP

-767 VKEIVSEFGGVEN
+767 ARELASEFGSLEN
-780 LKQSVDDLQREIY
+780 LKQSFDDLQREIY
-793 AR
+793 LN

>member
-61 NNLPI
+61 NNLAI

-254 ANVFFGIYQSL
+254 ANVFFGIYQS
-265 AANSKDQE
+265 
-273 NTQEEQESKF
+273 
-283 YLRLAANSKDQE
+283 LAANSKDQE

-572 QVKDEDKEDKSEI
+572 KIEELKEQDEKEKI
-585 WGKQNK
+585 
-591 KESDKTKET
+591 TKEHIKQT
-600 ESKKAITVH
+600 KEESKEKKSVTIH

-616 VLDINTSYLGSN
+616 VLDITTTYVGAQ

-642 GKLAEYYD
+642 GKFGEYYD
-650 DEVKLREIWSK
+650 DEAKLREIWSDQK
-661 QETRLNFLKTLE
+661 NRERFLKALAN
-673 KDGVDENALKDLGE
+673 DGVDEDALKDLRE
-687 IFDKKDCD
+687 IFQKDCD

-717 QVEKSEFLKRFQKE
+717 QVENGEFLKRFQKE
-731 KALKFIEFLLDRYQQ
+731 KAIKFIEFLLNRYQE
-746 YGIKDFDRSLAP
+746 YGIKDFDDGLKP

-767 VKEIVSEFGGVEN
+767 ARELASEFGSLEN
-780 LKQSVDDLQREIY
+780 LKQSFDDLQREIY
-793 AR
+793 LN

>member
-1 MQNLYSEDDTRVKL
+1 MELKHFSEDDTRVKL
-15 IDAKLYASSWSE
+15 IDVKLHASSWSE

-41 LIGNKRAERKFADYL
+41 LIGNKRGERKFADYL

-61 NNLPI
+61 NNLAI
-66 IEAKKQNKDALDG
+66 IEAKKQSKDPLDG
-79 LSQGIEYAKTLN
+79 LSQGIEYAKILN
-91 VPFIY
+91 VAFVY

-106 DLRVSRGEY
+106 NLKTSSGEY
-115 IENFPSPNELFQ
+115 IEKFPTPSELFA
-127 RVYGNL
+127 RIYGNL
-133 KEWQYKLLTQRE
+133 KEWQHKLLSQRE
-145 LYIPQKTL
+145 LYIPQKEL

-165 EALINGKDRI
+165 EALINGKNRI

-200 WNKENKDQKPKIL
+200 WNKTNQDKKPKIL

-229 NAVESDCKVISAEEI
+229 NPIEGDCVAVSAQEL
-244 RKNDG
+244 RKNNG
-249 KIITN
+249 RVPTS

-265 AANSKDQE
+265 ASNSKEQE
-273 NTQEEQESKF
+273 NV
-283 YLRLAANSKDQE
+283 N
-295 NTQEEQESKFYL
+295 EEQESKFYL

-321 CHRGGANEEGNWACV
+321 CHRGGANEEGSWAGV
-336 LEHFSS
+336 LEYFSS

-359 TYRYFGESA
+359 TYRYFGESI

-373 KEGIEDGFLTPY
+373 KDGIEDGFLTPY
-385 KVKRITTTLSEGYV
+385 KVKRVTTTLSEGYV
-399 YNPDDLIEGELE
+399 YNPDDIIEGELE

-416 MSEFERNIHLPQYND
+416 INEFERNIHLPQYND

-436 ILKLIDPMDKTI
+436 ILKLINPMDKTI
-448 IFCANQAHASD
+448 IFCANQAHASEV
-459 IKRAIDKFKSVKR
+459 KRAIDKFKSVKR

-554 IDFVGATKLFYDP
+554 LDFTGVTRLFYDP

-572 QVKDEDKEDKSEI
+572 QIKDEEKTEVKTI
-585 WGKQNK
+585 QNK
-591 KESDKTKET
+591 REQSNPKEATKQKEV
-600 ESKKAITVH
+600 TVH

-616 VLDINTSYLGSN
+616 VLDITTSYIGDSD
-628 GKPLSTKEFLEFLI
+628 KPLSTKEFLEFLV
-642 GKLAEYYD
+642 GKLAEFYN
-650 DEVKLREIWSK
+650 DETRLREIWSNQASRK
-661 QETRLNFLKTLE
+661 EFLQKLE
-673 KDGVDENALKDLGE
+673 KDRISEQVLEELTV
-687 IFDKKDCD
+687 IFEQKDCD
-695 IYDVLAHLS
+695 VYDVLAHLS
-704 FNAEI
+704 FNSEI
-709 KTRQERVL
+709 KTRHERVL
-717 QVEKSEFLKRFQKE
+717 NVKNSAFLKRFQKE
-731 KALKFIEFLLDRYQQ
+731 KALKLVEFLLDRYQE
-746 YGIKDFDRSLAP
+746 YGIKDFDSGLKT
-758 LIELSSLGN
+758 LIDLSSLGS
-767 VKEIVSEFGGVEN
+767 VKELVSEFEGMEN
-780 LKQSVDDLQREIY
+780 LKQCIDDLQREIY
-793 AR
+793 AG

>member
-61 NNLPI
+61 NNLAI

-91 VPFIY
+91 VPFVY

-229 NAVESDCKVISAEEI
+229 NPIESDCKAISAEEI
-244 RKNDG
+244 KKNDG

-254 ANVFFGIYQSL
+254 ANVFFGIYQS
-265 AANSKDQE
+265 
-273 NTQEEQESKF
+273 
-283 YLRLAANSKDQE
+283 LAANSKDQE

-529 GSIIEFKQIIGRGTR
+529 GSMVEFKQIIGRGTR

-554 IDFVGATKLFYDP
+554 LDFVGATKLFYDP

-572 QVKDEDKEDKSEI
+572 KIEELKEQDEKEKI
-585 WGKQNK
+585 
-591 KESDKTKET
+591 TKEHIKQT
-600 ESKKAITVH
+600 KEESKEKKSVTIH

-616 VLDINTSYLGSN
+616 VLDITTTYVGAQ

-642 GKLAEYYD
+642 GKFGEYYD
-650 DEVKLREIWSK
+650 DEAKLREIWSK

-717 QVEKSEFLKRFQKE
+717 QVENGEFLKRFQKE
-731 KALKFIEFLLDRYQQ
+731 KAIKFIEFLLNRYQE
-746 YGIKDFDRSLAP
+746 YGIKDFDDGLKP

-767 VKEIVSEFGGVEN
+767 ARELASEFGSLEN
-780 LKQSVDDLQREIY
+780 LKQSFDDLQREIY
-793 AR
+793 LN

>member
-61 NNLPI
+61 NNLAI

-91 VPFIY
+91 VPFVY

-283 YLRLAANSKDQE
+283 YL
-295 NTQEEQESKFYL
+295 

-448 IFCANQAHASD
+448 IFCANQAHASN

-515 DARNVRNIVLLANI
+515 DAKNVRNIVLLANI
-529 GSIIEFKQIIGRGTR
+529 GSMVEFKQIIGRGTR

-554 IDFVGATKLFYDP
+554 LDFVGATKLFYDP

-572 QVKDEDKEDKSEI
+572 KIEELKEQDEKEKI
-585 WGKQNK
+585 
-591 KESDKTKET
+591 TKEHIKQT
-600 ESKKAITVH
+600 KEENKEKKSVTIH

-616 VLDINTSYLGSN
+616 ILDITTTYVGAQ

-642 GKLAEYYD
+642 GKLGEYYD
-650 DEVKLREIWSK
+650 DEAKLREIWSDQK
-661 QETRLNFLKTLE
+661 NRERFLKALAN
-673 KDGVDENALKDLGE
+673 DGVDEDALKDLRE
-687 IFDKKDCD
+687 IFQKDCD

-717 QVEKSEFLKRFQKE
+717 QVENGEFLKRFQKE
-731 KALKFIEFLLDRYQQ
+731 KAIKFIEFLLNRYQE
-746 YGIKDFDRSLAP
+746 YGIKDFDDGLKP

-767 VKEIVSEFGGVEN
+767 VRELADEFGSLEI
-780 LKQSVDDLQREIY
+780 LKQSFDDLQREIY
-793 AR
+793 LN

>member
-15 IDAKLYASSWSE
+15 IDTKLYASSWSE
-27 ENIIR
+27 ENITR

-61 NNLPI
+61 NNLAI

-79 LSQGIEYAKTLN
+79 LSQGIEYARALN
-91 VPFIY
+91 VPFVY

-127 RVYGNL
+127 RIYGNL
-133 KEWQYKLLTQRE
+133 KEWQHKLLTQRE

-254 ANVFFGIYQSL
+254 ANVFFGIYQS
-265 AANSKDQE
+265 
-273 NTQEEQESKF
+273 
-283 YLRLAANSKDQE
+283 LAANSKDQE

-572 QVKDEDKEDKSEI
+572 KIEELKEQDEKEKI
-585 WGKQNK
+585 
-591 KESDKTKET
+591 TKEHIKQT
-600 ESKKAITVH
+600 KEESKEKKSVTIH

-616 VLDINTSYLGSN
+616 VLDITTTYVGAQ

-642 GKLAEYYD
+642 GKLGEYYD
-650 DEVKLREIWSK
+650 DEAKLREIWSDQK
-661 QETRLNFLKTLE
+661 NRERFLKALAN
-673 KDGVDENALKDLGE
+673 DGVDENALKDLRE
-687 IFDKKDCD
+687 IFQKDCD

-717 QVEKSEFLKRFQKE
+717 QVENGEFLKRFQKE
-731 KALKFIEFLLDRYQQ
+731 KAIKFIEFLLNRYQE
-746 YGIKDFDRSLAP
+746 YGIKDFDDGLKP

-767 VKEIVSEFGGVEN
+767 VRELADEFGGLEI
-780 LKQSVDDLQREIY
+780 LKQSFDDLQREIY

>member
-15 IDAKLYASSWSE
+15 IDTKLYASSWSE
-27 ENIIR
+27 ENITR

-61 NNLPI
+61 NNLAI

-91 VPFIY
+91 VPFVY

-283 YLRLAANSKDQE
+283 YL
-295 NTQEEQESKFYL
+295 

-321 CHRGGANEEGNWACV
+321 CHRGGANEEGNWAGV

-385 KVKRITTTLSEGYV
+385 KVKRITTTLSEDYV

-554 IDFVGATKLFYDP
+554 LDFVGATKLFYDP

-572 QVKDEDKEDKSEI
+572 KIEELKEQDEKEKI
-585 WGKQNK
+585 
-591 KESDKTKET
+591 TKEHIKQT
-600 ESKKAITVH
+600 KEESKEKKSVTIH

-616 VLDINTSYLGSN
+616 VLDITTTYVGAQ

-642 GKLAEYYD
+642 GKLGEYYD
-650 DEVKLREIWSK
+650 DEAKLREIWSDQK
-661 QETRLNFLKTLE
+661 NRERFLKALAN
-673 KDGVDENALKDLGE
+673 DGVDEDALKDLRE
-687 IFDKKDCD
+687 IFQKDCD

-717 QVEKSEFLKRFQKE
+717 QVENGEFLKRFQKE
-731 KALKFIEFLLDRYQQ
+731 KAIKFIEFLLNRYQE
-746 YGIKDFDRSLAP
+746 YGIKDFDDGLKP

-767 VKEIVSEFGGVEN
+767 VRELADEFGGLEI
-780 LKQSVDDLQREIY
+780 LKQSFYDLQREIY

>member
-1 MQNLYSEDDTRVKL
+1 MELKHFSEDDTRVKL
-15 IDAKLYASSWSE
+15 IDVKLHASSWSE

-41 LIGNKRAERKFADYL
+41 LIGNKRGERKFADYL

-61 NNLPI
+61 NNLAI
-66 IEAKKQNKDALDG
+66 IEAKKQSKDPLDG
-79 LSQGIEYAKTLN
+79 LSQGIEYARILN
-91 VPFIY
+91 VAFVY

-106 DLRVSRGEY
+106 NLKTSSGEY
-115 IENFPSPNELFQ
+115 IEKFPTPSELFA
-127 RVYGNL
+127 RIYGNL
-133 KEWQYKLLTQRE
+133 KEWQHKLLSQRE
-145 LYIPQKTL
+145 LYIPQKEL

-165 EALINGKDRI
+165 EALINGKNRI

-200 WNKENKDQKPKIL
+200 WNKTNQDKKPKIL

-229 NAVESDCKVISAEEI
+229 NPIEGDCVAVSAQEL
-244 RKNDG
+244 RKNNG
-249 KIITN
+249 RVPTS

-265 AANSKDQE
+265 ASNSKEQE
-273 NTQEEQESKF
+273 N
-283 YLRLAANSKDQE
+283 AN
-295 NTQEEQESKFYL
+295 EEQESKFYL

-321 CHRGGANEEGNWACV
+321 CHRGGANEEGSWAGV
-336 LEHFSS
+336 LEYFSS

-359 TYRYFGESA
+359 TYRYFGESI

-373 KEGIEDGFLTPY
+373 KDGIEDGFLTPY
-385 KVKRITTTLSEGYV
+385 KVKRVTTTLSEGYV
-399 YNPDDLIEGELE
+399 YNPDDIIEGELE

-416 MSEFERNIHLPQYND
+416 INEFERNIHLPQYND

-436 ILKLIDPMDKTI
+436 ILKLINPMDKTI
-448 IFCANQAHASD
+448 IFCANQAHASEV
-459 IKRAIDKFKSVKR
+459 KRAIDKFKSVKR

-554 IDFVGATKLFYDP
+554 LDFTGVTRLFYDP

-572 QVKDEDKEDKSEI
+572 QIKDEEKTEVKTI
-585 WGKQNK
+585 QNK
-591 KESDKTKET
+591 REQGKPKEVTKQKEV
-600 ESKKAITVH
+600 TVH

-616 VLDINTSYLGSN
+616 VLDITTSYIGDSD
-628 GKPLSTKEFLEFLI
+628 KPLSTKEFLEFLV
-642 GKLAEYYD
+642 GKLAEFYN
-650 DEVKLREIWSK
+650 DEARLREIWSNQASRK
-661 QETRLNFLKTLE
+661 EFLQKLE
-673 KDGVDENALKDLGE
+673 KDRISEQVLEELTV
-687 IFDKKDCD
+687 IFEQKDCD
-695 IYDVLAHLS
+695 VYDVLAHLS
-704 FNAEI
+704 FNSEI
-709 KTRQERVL
+709 KTRHERVL
-717 QVEKSEFLKRFQKE
+717 NVKNSTFLKRFQKE
-731 KALKFIEFLLDRYQQ
+731 KALKLVEFLLDRYQE
-746 YGIKDFDRSLAP
+746 YGIKDFDSGLKT
-758 LIELSSLGN
+758 LIDLSSLGS
-767 VKEIVSEFGGVEN
+767 VKELVSEFEGMEN
-780 LKQSVDDLQREIY
+780 LKQCIDDLQREIY
-793 AR
+793 AG

>member
-61 NNLPI
+61 NNLAI

-91 VPFIY
+91 VPFVY

-254 ANVFFGIYQSL
+254 ANVFFGIYQS
-265 AANSKDQE
+265 
-273 NTQEEQESKF
+273 
-283 YLRLAANSKDQE
+283 LAANSKDQE

-554 IDFVGATKLFYDP
+554 LDFVGATKLFYDP

-572 QVKDEDKEDKSEI
+572 KIEELKEQDEKEKI
-585 WGKQNK
+585 
-591 KESDKTKET
+591 TKEHIKQT
-600 ESKKAITVH
+600 KEESKEKKSVTIH

-616 VLDINTSYLGSN
+616 VLDITTTYVGAQ

-642 GKLAEYYD
+642 GKFGEYYD
-650 DEVKLREIWSK
+650 DEAKLREIWSDQK
-661 QETRLNFLKTLE
+661 NRERFLKALAN
-673 KDGVDENALKDLGE
+673 DGVDEDALKDLRE
-687 IFDKKDCD
+687 IFQKDCD

-717 QVEKSEFLKRFQKE
+717 QVENGEFLKRFQKE
-731 KALKFIEFLLDRYQQ
+731 KAIKFIEFLLNRYQE
-746 YGIKDFDRSLAP
+746 YGIKDFDDGLKP

-767 VKEIVSEFGGVEN
+767 A
-780 LKQSVDDLQREIY
+780 REL
-793 AR
+793 AS

>member
-15 IDAKLYASSWSE
+15 IDTKLYASSWKE

-41 LIGNKRAERKFADYL
+41 LIGNKRAQRKFADYL
-56 LKFQN
+56 LRYEG
-61 NNLPI
+61 NNLAI
-66 IEAKKQNKDALDG
+66 IEAKKFSKDPLDG
-79 LSQGIEYAKTLN
+79 LSQGIEYAKILN
-91 VPFIY
+91 VPFVY
-96 STNGDKIYEY
+96 SSNGEKIYEY
-106 DLRVSRGEY
+106 DIRSHSGKY
-115 IENFPSPNELFQ
+115 IDKFPSPKELFD
-127 RVYGNL
+127 RIYGNV
-133 KEWQYKLLTQRE
+133 KEWQYRLLTQNVM
-145 LYIPQKTL
+145 YIPQKEL

-159 AVDKVI
+159 AIDKVI
-165 EALINGKDRI
+165 EAIINNKNRI

-186 TIAFALCYRLLEAR
+186 TIAFNLCYRLLEAR

-229 NAVESDCKVISAEEI
+229 NPIESDCKAISAEEI
-244 RKNDG
+244 KKNDG

-254 ANVFFGIYQSL
+254 ANIFFGIYQSL
-265 AANSKDQE
+265 AANSKE
-273 NTQEEQESKF
+273 
-283 YLRLAANSKDQE
+283 QE

-321 CHRGGANEEGNWACV
+321 CHRGGANEEGSWRAV
-336 LEHFSS
+336 LEYFSY
-342 ATHLG
+342 ATQLG

-354 SDNVD
+354 EENID
-359 TYRYFGESA
+359 TYEYFGESV
-368 YEYSL
+368 YDYSL
-373 KEGIEDGFLTPY
+373 KSGIEDGFLTPY
-385 KVKRITTTLSEGYV
+385 KVKLIKTTLSDGYT
-399 YNPDDLIEGELE
+399 YNPDDLIQGELE

-416 MSEFERNIHLPQYND
+416 QSEFERNIFLPNYND
-431 FLAKE
+431 FIAKK
-436 ILKLIDPMDKTI
+436 ILELINPMDKTI
-448 IFCANQAHASD
+448 IFCANQAHANEV
-459 IKRAIDKFKSVKR
+459 KRAIDKYKSVKR

-487 LEYLKQFQDNDKS
+487 LDYLKLFQDNDKS

-731 KALKFIEFLLDRYQQ
+731 KALKFIEFLLGRYQR

>member
-1 MQNLYSEDDTRVKL
+1 MELKHFSEDDTRVKL
-15 IDAKLYASSWSE
+15 IDVKLHASSWSE

-41 LIGNKRAERKFADYL
+41 LIGNKRGERKFADYL

-61 NNLPI
+61 NNLAI
-66 IEAKKQNKDALDG
+66 IEAKKQSKDPLDG
-79 LSQGIEYAKTLN
+79 LSQGIEYARILN
-91 VPFIY
+91 VAFVY

-106 DLRVSRGEY
+106 NLKTSSGEY
-115 IENFPSPNELFQ
+115 IEKFPTPSELFA
-127 RVYGNL
+127 RIYGNL
-133 KEWQYKLLTQRE
+133 KEWQHKLLSQRE
-145 LYIPQKTL
+145 LYIPQKEL

-165 EALINGKDRI
+165 EALINGKNRI

-200 WNKENKDQKPKIL
+200 WNKTNQDKKPKIL

-229 NAVESDCKVISAEEI
+229 NPIEGDCVAVSAQEL
-244 RKNDG
+244 RKNNG
-249 KIITN
+249 RVPTS

-265 AANSKDQE
+265 ASNSKEQE
-273 NTQEEQESKF
+273 N
-283 YLRLAANSKDQE
+283 AN
-295 NTQEEQESKFYL
+295 EEQESKFYL

-321 CHRGGANEEGNWACV
+321 CHRGGANEEGSWVGV
-336 LEHFSS
+336 LEYFSS

-359 TYRYFGESA
+359 TYRYFGGSV

-373 KEGIEDGFLTPY
+373 KDGIEDGFLTPY
-385 KVKRITTTLSEGYV
+385 KVKRVTTTLSEGYV
-399 YNPDDLIEGELE
+399 YNPDDIIEGELE

-416 MSEFERNIHLPQYND
+416 INEFERNIHLPQYND

-436 ILKLIDPMDKTI
+436 ILKLINPMDKTI
-448 IFCANQAHASD
+448 IFCANQAHASEV
-459 IKRAIDKFKSVKR
+459 KRAIDKFKSVKR

-544 VYEGKDFFTI
+544 AYEGKDFFTI
-554 IDFVGATKLFYDP
+554 LDFTGVTRLFYDP

-572 QVKDEDKEDKSEI
+572 QIKDEEKTEVKTI
-585 WGKQNK
+585 QNK
-591 KESDKTKET
+591 REQSNPKEATKQKEV
-600 ESKKAITVH
+600 TVH

-616 VLDINTSYLGSN
+616 VLDITTSYIGDSD
-628 GKPLSTKEFLEFLI
+628 KPLSTKEFLEFLV
-642 GKLAEYYD
+642 GKLAEFYD
-650 DEVKLREIWSK
+650 DEVKLREIWSNQASRK
-661 QETRLNFLKTLE
+661 EFLQKLE
-673 KDGVDENALKDLGE
+673 KDRISEQVLEELTV
-687 IFDKKDCD
+687 IFEQKDCD
-695 IYDVLAHLS
+695 VYDVLAHLS
-704 FNAEI
+704 FNSEI
-709 KTRQERVL
+709 KTRHERVL
-717 QVEKSEFLKRFQKE
+717 NVKNSAFLKRFQKE
-731 KALKFIEFLLDRYQQ
+731 KALKLVEFLLDRYQE
-746 YGIKDFDRSLAP
+746 YGIKDFDSGLKT
-758 LIELSSLGN
+758 LIDLSSLGS
-767 VKEIVSEFGGVEN
+767 VKELVSEFEGMEN
-780 LKQSVDDLQREIY
+780 LKQCIDDLQREIY
-793 AR
+793 AG

>member
-15 IDAKLYASSWSE
+15 IDAKLYASSWKE

-61 NNLPI
+61 NNLAI

-91 VPFIY
+91 VPFVY

-283 YLRLAANSKDQE
+283 YL
-295 NTQEEQESKFYL
+295 

-459 IKRAIDKFKSVKR
+459 IKRAINKFKSVKR

-572 QVKDEDKEDKSEI
+572 KIEELKEQDEKEKI
-585 WGKQNK
+585 
-591 KESDKTKET
+591 TKEHIKQT
-600 ESKKAITVH
+600 KEESKEKKSVTIH

-616 VLDINTSYLGSN
+616 VLDITTTYVGAQ

-642 GKLAEYYD
+642 GKFGEYYD
-650 DEVKLREIWSK
+650 DEAKLREIWSDQK
-661 QETRLNFLKTLE
+661 NRERFLKALAN
-673 KDGVDENALKDLGE
+673 DGVDEDALKDLRE
-687 IFDKKDCD
+687 IFQKDCD

-731 KALKFIEFLLDRYQQ
+731 KALKFIEFLLNRYQE
-746 YGIKDFDRSLAP
+746 YGIKDFDDGLKP

-767 VKEIVSEFGGVEN
+767 ARELASEFGSLEN
-780 LKQSVDDLQREIY
+780 LKQSFDDLQREIY
-793 AR
+793 LN

>member
-1 MQNLYSEDDTRVKL
+1 MELKHFSEDDTRVKL
-15 IDAKLYASSWSE
+15 IDVKLHASSWSE

-41 LIGNKRAERKFADYL
+41 LIGNKRGERKFADYL

-61 NNLPI
+61 NNLAI
-66 IEAKKQNKDALDG
+66 IEAKKFSKDPLDG
-79 LSQGIEYAKTLN
+79 LSQGIEYAKILN
-91 VPFIY
+91 VAFVY

-106 DLRVSRGEY
+106 NLKTSSGEY
-115 IENFPSPNELFQ
+115 IEKFPTPNELFA
-127 RVYGNL
+127 RIYGNL
-133 KEWQYKLLTQRE
+133 KEWQYKLLSQRE
-145 LYIPQKTL
+145 LYIPQKGL

-165 EALINGKDRI
+165 EALINGKNRI

-200 WNKENKDQKPKIL
+200 WNKTNQDKKPKIL

-229 NAVESDCKVISAEEI
+229 NPIEGDCVAVSAQEL
-244 RKNDG
+244 RKNNG
-249 KIITN
+249 RVPTS

-265 AANSKDQE
+265 ASNSKEQE
-273 NTQEEQESKF
+273 N
-283 YLRLAANSKDQE
+283 AN
-295 NTQEEQESKFYL
+295 EEQESKFYL

-321 CHRGGANEEGNWACV
+321 CHRGGANEEGSWAGV
-336 LEHFSS
+336 LEYFSS

-359 TYRYFGESA
+359 TYRYFGESI

-373 KEGIEDGFLTPY
+373 KDGIEDGFLTPY
-385 KVKRITTTLSEGYV
+385 KVKRVTTTLSEGYV
-399 YNPDDLIEGELE
+399 YNPDDIIEGELE

-416 MSEFERNIHLPQYND
+416 INEFERNIHLPQYND

-436 ILKLIDPMDKTI
+436 ILKLINPMDKTI
-448 IFCANQAHASD
+448 IFCANQAHASEV
-459 IKRAIDKFKSVKR
+459 KRAIDKFKSVKR

-554 IDFVGATKLFYDP
+554 LDFTGVTRLFYDP

-572 QVKDEDKEDKSEI
+572 QIKDEEKTEVKTI
-585 WGKQNK
+585 QNK
-591 KESDKTKET
+591 REQSSPKET
-600 ESKKAITVH
+600 IKQKEVTVH

-616 VLDINTSYLGSN
+616 VLDITTSYIGDSD
-628 GKPLSTKEFLEFLI
+628 KPLSTKEFLEFLV
-642 GKLAEYYD
+642 GKLAEFYN
-650 DEVKLREIWSK
+650 DETRLREIWSNQASRK
-661 QETRLNFLKTLE
+661 EFLQKLE
-673 KDGVDENALKDLGE
+673 KDRISEQVLEELTV
-687 IFDKKDCD
+687 IFEQKDCD
-695 IYDVLAHLS
+695 VYDVLAHLS
-704 FNAEI
+704 FNSEI
-709 KTRQERVL
+709 KTRHERVL
-717 QVEKSEFLKRFQKE
+717 NVKNSAFLKRFQKE
-731 KALKFIEFLLDRYQQ
+731 KALKLVEFLLDRYQE
-746 YGIKDFDRSLAP
+746 YGIKDFDSGLKT
-758 LIELSSLGN
+758 LIDLSSLGS
-767 VKEIVSEFGGVEN
+767 VKELVSEFEGMEN
-780 LKQSVDDLQREIY
+780 LKQCIDDLQREIY
-793 AR
+793 AG